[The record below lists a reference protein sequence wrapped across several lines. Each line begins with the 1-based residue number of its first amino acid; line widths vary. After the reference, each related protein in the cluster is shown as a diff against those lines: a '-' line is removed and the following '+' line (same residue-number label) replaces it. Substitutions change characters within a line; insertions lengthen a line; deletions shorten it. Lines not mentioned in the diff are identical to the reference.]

1 MIGMALPIFSAP
13 PATSPT
19 TIVVVDDDDW
29 MIDVAS
35 MPMNS
40 PTKGF
45 VVLLIKP
52 SARPFPNILRE
63 VPINSRL
70 SRNKYRHKINKKIL
84 KRLLY
89 RWEKFLIDFIKTF
102 SIYLYFTF
110 GKGPFM
116 VYNLFKPAELFSSSS
131 VHMI

>member
-1 MIGMALPIFSAP
+1 LKDINVFVTDVPILAPMMIGMALPMFSAP

-70 SRNKYRHKINKKIL
+70 SRNKYRNKINKKTL
-84 KRLLY
+84 KRLL
-89 RWEKFLIDFIKTF
+89 
-102 SIYLYFTF
+102 
-110 GKGPFM
+110 
-116 VYNLFKPAELFSSSS
+116 
-131 VHMI
+131 